1 MHRLADLDD
10 PQAALLLLRHCA
22 SYCKLAYSARVVPP
36 SAHQQAL
43 QDFDMDVR
51 RTFEATTAM
60 FPDDDAW
67 GRAQLGTA
75 MGGLGLRSAHRHAD
89 AAYVASVVESA
100 SLATAV
106 DTAFDMLNGGTASC
120 VSQAVRALNAKL
132 PQPAHVQLGDVSG
145 VSQRAV
151 SRKLE
156 RAALDATLASPA
168 TPQHVKAHLQ
178 LVSVEGAGMVFHAPP
193 SKNLGTWM
201 DGDLYKVVLQRRLR
215 MPLWPEACH
224 CTACGAAMDI
234 WGDHALS
241 CGCRGDRTLRH
252 NALRDVT
259 YHAALAA
266 GLQPQREKS
275 GLLPQR
281 PGQDALRENVLSN
294 GRRPADV
301 WIPRWENGA
310 PAAWDFAVTSGLR
323 AGAVHEAAADP
334 SQPVTAYEAHK
345 RAHLGTAAQ
354 CHQQGLSFVPMVVEA
369 HGGGWGPAAKGV
381 WRFLARAKAAQT
393 GQDESATAQELAQRI
408 GITLH
413 RESARAILRRVP
425 PTSDARV
432 DASPEAWDDHEAD
445 TDTDT

>member
-1 MHRLADLDD
+1 
-10 PQAALLLLRHCA
+10 
-22 SYCKLAYSARVVPP
+22 
-36 SAHQQAL
+36 
-43 QDFDMDVR
+43 
-51 RTFEATTAM
+51 
-60 FPDDDAW
+60 
-67 GRAQLGTA
+67 
-75 MGGLGLRSAHRHAD
+75 
-89 AAYVASVVESA
+89 
-100 SLATAV
+100 
-106 DTAFDMLNGGTASC
+106 
-120 VSQAVRALNAKL
+120 
-132 PQPAHVQLGDVSG
+132 
-145 VSQRAV
+145 
-151 SRKLE
+151 
-156 RAALDATLASPA
+156 
-168 TPQHVKAHLQ
+168 
-178 LVSVEGAGMVFHAPP
+178 MVFHAPP

-234 WGDHALS
+234 WGDHALP

-334 SQPVTAYEAHK
+334 NQPVTAYEAHK
-345 RAHLGTAAQ
+345 RAHVGTAAQ

-408 GITLH
+408 DITLH
-413 RESARAILRRVP
+413 QENARAILRRVP

-432 DASPEAWDDHEAD
+432 DASPEAWDEHGAG
-445 TDTDT
+445 TDTDA